1 MSNSIKQAA
10 EAVRS
15 RTSEVMGGAGKGSG
29 GETAAVANDFLHTP
43 FMRAALPFLNG
54 GAAGMV
60 ATTVIQPVDMI
71 KVRLQLAGEGVAG
84 GVKPTPLSVT
94 RDILASGRALD
105 LYTGLSAG
113 LLRQAVYTTARLGFF
128 DTFMGT
134 LTAKAKESGSVIGF
148 KERAAAGLSAGGLA
162 AMIGN
167 PADLALIRM
176 QSDGLK
182 PKESRQNYKSVI
194 DALARI
200 TKNEGIAAL
209 WSGATPTVVR
219 AMALN
224 FGQLAFFSEAKAQLK
239 TRTDLNPRVQTLTA
253 SAVAGF
259 FASFFSLPFDFV
271 KTRLQKQQRGPDG
284 KLPYKNM
291 IDCFGQV
298 AKQEGPMRFY
308 RGFWTYYVRIAPH
321 AKKERDPRPASIHG
335 QSRGAFTNMD
345 ADWGEIAQYHTQ
357 LGYRPDPT
365 NPSAHHSAPTA
376 VAFDTRSELLWV
388 GKDQG
393 RVAAYVYFLNNG
405 IMEFQRHIAFLSHP
419 RQQGPVHQ
427 FLFNE
432 TGVISLGSHNVHMAQ
447 RGGMCLAN
455 IGHVNMTNLRCMTF
469 TSRGTSEILVAGDQ
483 DTMFV
488 IDLNKKQITKEVPA
502 PNHYFLMKKSKYIC
516 AASRNGCVDILDPIT
531 LKVINTWNTRSA
543 QLNDMDV
550 QHDFIVTCGA
560 SLKQGT
566 YMADPYV
573 NVFDL
578 KNMRSFPP
586 ISFPPLVT
594 YARMHPKMVTT
605 SIVVS
610 KTGQMHVVDI
620 ANPHNP
626 IVRQVLGHT
635 HLALFDVSP
644 SGQAMVFT
652 DTEGYI
658 HVWGPTSKAVSF
670 VDQGLPVEFETE
682 QPNFASIPWSEDF
695 PVNMVGLPHY
705 SEALLSS
712 WPADLSSD
720 VGAPPAQFDQ
730 AYVDAM
736 MPNGNVGL
744 YGKSVAGTRRNQVVD
759 TRSADKPQS
768 SLQAPKFLSEK
779 ARDGFKGLTM
789 DTSDIETADDVVP
802 SPIRTDI
809 ESLKSVVPNMYH
821 LFEIKF
827 SKFGVDDFDFGYYNK
842 THHSGLE
849 NHITNSYAN
858 SLLQLLRFTP
868 ILRNLALQHAA
879 TSCLDQHCLLCELG
893 YLCDSM
899 EKARGASCQATN
911 MLKMLSQHPAAANLH
926 LLDGDRIASSS
937 AMKIQ
942 GLLRFLLD
950 FMSRDYGKTSPGI
963 NDLEN
968 ATATSSQSLIRCDQ
982 CKSETSR
989 PQTNYVQDL
998 AYSPV
1003 TSNGSKGLDVAD
1015 SYLAAQQGA
1024 ARGRMAPAKLPSF
1037 SQILKK
1043 SIEREQVTRGWC
1055 TTCRGYQPLS
1065 MRKIIKS
1072 IPQVLAANTCISSVE
1087 EKKLWATPGWLPEE
1101 VGFIID
1107 KEHIFCYEG
1116 AELDWLIK
1124 NGKYKLYVYSLMG
1137 LVVNIEPGPTF
1148 KPHPVAIIN
1157 AAHSEPQ
1164 KPPKSQWHLFN
1175 DFHVK
1180 PISTREALTF
1190 NTSWKTPLV
1199 VMFQLKAA
1207 NNHIDSTWLQRLDT
1221 SILYQDQ
1228 SPEAED
1234 KSYTLLDRN
1243 TEAPTPGT
1251 VIAIDAEFVL
1261 AKDFEY
1267 AVNSDGEKETIRP
1280 RIHSLGRVSVVRASG
1295 DRRGVPFIDDYINIK
1310 EPIVNYFTEF
1320 SGLTETDLDPKTSK
1334 HNLVPLKLAFKKL
1347 WLLLNLGCIFVGHG
1361 LRSDFRVINLQV
1373 PREQVHDTQELF
1385 WVEAQRRKLS
1395 LAFLAKSVLNLE
1407 IQGHMHDSIEDANT
1421 AQLLYW
1427 KYKEL
1432 LESGRLH
1439 EELKKI
1445 YAFGVKHGFRPVKV
1459 AGQSAQRT
1467 ETPPM
1472 VDDAQPGALLPYQPP
1487 ELLQSS

>member
-1 MSNSIKQAA
+1 
-10 EAVRS
+10 
-15 RTSEVMGGAGKGSG
+15 
-29 GETAAVANDFLHTP
+29 
-43 FMRAALPFLNG
+43 
-54 GAAGMV
+54 
-60 ATTVIQPVDMI
+60 
-71 KVRLQLAGEGVAG
+71 
-84 GVKPTPLSVT
+84 
-94 RDILASGRALD
+94 
-105 LYTGLSAG
+105 
-113 LLRQAVYTTARLGFF
+113 
-128 DTFMGT
+128 
-134 LTAKAKESGSVIGF
+134 
-148 KERAAAGLSAGGLA
+148 
-162 AMIGN
+162 
-167 PADLALIRM
+167 
-176 QSDGLK
+176 
-182 PKESRQNYKSVI
+182 
-194 DALARI
+194 
-200 TKNEGIAAL
+200 
-209 WSGATPTVVR
+209 
-219 AMALN
+219 
-224 FGQLAFFSEAKAQLK
+224 
-239 TRTDLNPRVQTLTA
+239 
-253 SAVAGF
+253 
-259 FASFFSLPFDFV
+259 
-271 KTRLQKQQRGPDG
+271 
-284 KLPYKNM
+284 
-291 IDCFGQV
+291 
-298 AKQEGPMRFY
+298 
-308 RGFWTYYVRIAPH
+308 
-321 AKKERDPRPASIHG
+321 
-335 QSRGAFTNMD
+335 MD

-705 SEALLSS
+705 SDALLSA

-744 YGKSVAGTRRNQVVD
+744 YGKAVAGTRRNQVVD

-789 DTSDIETADDVVP
+789 DTSDIETSEDIVP

-1003 TSNGSKGLDVAD
+1003 TSNGNKGVDVAD
-1015 SYLAAQQGA
+1015 SYLAAQQGV

-1107 KEHIFCYEG
+1107 REHIFCYEG

-1164 KPPKSQWHLFN
+1164 KPAKSQWHLFN

-1180 PISTREALTF
+1180 PISAREALTF

-1243 TEAPTPGT
+1243 KEAPTPGT

-1320 SGLTETDLDPKTSK
+1320 SGLTETDLDPKTSR

-1487 ELLQSS
+1487 ELLQGS